1 MILKILGIIAITTV
15 AVTYFY
21 HDFGQREVKKTD
33 NANVKGWLGV
43 KSDRINGRIE
53 KLRLITRKQNSTIDI
68 KDFDKCIKSI
78 EILIAQELTYKGVE
92 EVQRYERNNFCVRRK
107 SKRV

>member
-1 MILKILGIIAITTV
+1 MIQALGIIAITTV
-15 AVTYFY
+15 AVMYFY
-21 HDFGQREVKKTD
+21 HDFGIHEIKRTN

-43 KSDRINGRIE
+43 KSDRINARIE

-68 KDFDKCIKSI
+68 KDFDKCIKAI

-92 EVQRYERNNFCVRRK
+92 EVQRYEKSNLRVCRE

>member
-1 MILKILGIIAITTV
+1 MIVQIVGIIAITTV
-15 AVTYFY
+15 IVSYFN
-21 HDFGQREVKKTD
+21 FELQRREIKRTN

-68 KDFDKCIKSI
+68 KDFDECIKQI
-78 EILIAQELTYKGVE
+78 EILIAQELTYKGRE
-92 EVQRYERNNFCVRRK
+92 EVQNERTNLRVRRQ
-107 SKRV
+107 SKRH